1 MSNEHEET
9 IQQIRDTVQKV
20 CEEFPGEYWRAKD
33 RVREYPTEFVAKL
46 TELGLLAALIPEEYG
61 GSGMPISVGAAILTA
76 IHEFGGNAGA
86 CHAQMYGMSEAAA
99 VMEEIQASGC
109 NGGACHAQMYTMG
122 TVLRH
127 GSDAQKEQYLPG
139 IAAGDLRLQAF
150 GVTEPTAGTD
160 TTSIST
166 MAVRQGDQYIVNGQK
181 VWTSRAQQSD
191 LMVLLARTTPK
202 DEVSKRTDGLSVFL
216 IDMREALKNGMTI
229 KPIRTMI
236 NHSTNEIFFDNVP
249 IPASSLIGEEG
260 KGFRY
265 ILSGMNAERILIAAE
280 SLGDGRYFIRKA
292 SDYARERVVFG
303 RPIGQNQGIQ
313 FPIARAFANVEAGE
327 AILDKACRLYE
338 AGDPSTGTYANM
350 AKMLTSEAAWEAGDV
365 CMQTHGGFAVAEEYD
380 IERKYREARL
390 YRIAPISTNLILSFI
405 AEHVLEL
412 PRSY

>member
-76 IHEFGGNAGA
+76 IHEFGGNA
-86 CHAQMYGMSEAAA
+86 
-99 VMEEIQASGC
+99 
-109 NGGACHAQMYTMG
+109 GACHAQMYTMG

-249 IPASSLIGEEG
+249 IPAS
-260 KGFRY
+260 
-265 ILSGMNAERILIAAE
+265 
-280 SLGDGRYFIRKA
+280 
-292 SDYARERVVFG
+292 
-303 RPIGQNQGIQ
+303 
-313 FPIARAFANVEAGE
+313 
-327 AILDKACRLYE
+327 
-338 AGDPSTGTYANM
+338 
-350 AKMLTSEAAWEAGDV
+350 
-365 CMQTHGGFAVAEEYD
+365 
-380 IERKYREARL
+380 
-390 YRIAPISTNLILSFI
+390 
-405 AEHVLEL
+405 
-412 PRSY
+412 

>member
-76 IHEFGGNAGA
+76 IHEFGGNA
-86 CHAQMYGMSEAAA
+86 
-99 VMEEIQASGC
+99 
-109 NGGACHAQMYTMG
+109 GACHAQMYTMG

-249 IPASSLIGEEG
+249 IPASNLIGEEG

>member
-86 CHAQMYGMSEAAA
+86 CHAQMY
-99 VMEEIQASGC
+99 
-109 NGGACHAQMYTMG
+109 TMG

-191 LMVLLARTTPK
+191 LMVLLARTMPK